1 MSKSQ
6 VRKAITR
13 LYGDRASEFERKYIR
28 NKKTVF
34 LLILLLSI
42 MAAGWYALKSKADP
56 EPVDGKYLKRNE
68 KGGNDKNL
76 NIEAVS
82 SEGYSEEMSIL
93 VKSRRYDEQELDELY
108 ETFCEELKKVIVPAR
123 ETIDNVST
131 DMNLVS
137 NIEGYP
143 FDIIWHSLA
152 PSVITDRGK
161 IMKETSEVV
170 ELNAE
175 ISYEDYFREV
185 LIPVCIKPHNKTAE
199 EVFREM
205 LGEKIEEMSMS
216 SETKEYQELPT
227 EVFGSTVRY
236 SIVKEPTAVYLVI
249 IGITVALLSGLAKD
263 EELIKK
269 AKGRDEQ
276 LKTDYSKF
284 VNRIALY
291 YGAGLPIRNI
301 WEKMCAEY
309 EQNRKNG
316 LTGKR
321 VVYEEMLK
329 CNRKMID
336 GSTQRDAYDTFSER
350 IGITEY
356 TTIIGILKQAVS
368 TGGTDISYVLK
379 ERRTAAFEEQKKRA
393 KILGEQAG
401 TKLLAPMFMML
412 LVVFI
417 IVLFPAFMSF

>member
-13 LYGDRASEFERKYIR
+13 LYGDRAPEFERKFKR

-42 MAAGWYALKSKADP
+42 MAAGRYALKSKTNP
-56 EPVDGKYLKRNE
+56 EPVNGKYLRRNE
-68 KGGNDKNL
+68 KGGSDKNL

-93 VKSRRYDEQELDELY
+93 VKSRRYDEPEIDKLY
-108 ETFCEELKKVIVPAR
+108 EAFCEELKKLIVPSG
-123 ETIDNVST
+123 ETIDNISS
-131 DMNLVS
+131 DMNLV
-137 NIEGYP
+137 NHIEGYP
-143 FDIIWHSLA
+143 FDVTWHSSV

-170 ELNAE
+170 ELTAE
-175 ISYEDYFREV
+175 ISYEDYLREF
-185 LIPVCIKPHNKTAE
+185 LIPVCIKPKNKTAE
-199 EVFREM
+199 EVFWEDVR
-205 LGEKIEEMSMS
+205 EKIEEMSMS

-227 EVFGSTVRY
+227 EVSGSTIRY
-236 SIVKEPTAVYLVI
+236 SVAKEPTAVYLII
-249 IGITVALLSGLAKD
+249 IGITAALLSSLAKD

-269 AKGRDEQ
+269 AKERDEQ

-309 EQNRKNG
+309 AQNRKTG

-329 CNRKMID
+329 CDKKMN
-336 GSTQRDAYDTFSER
+336 GGTTQQDAYDSFSES

-417 IVLFPAFMSF
+417 IILFPAFMSF